1 MAVVPA
7 APGEMLRIGAVQ
19 LQVEVPQESALIPV
33 PWQHIQRGRRDGMK
47 FGEVMFFFLT
57 WMIWMRRRRDDS
69 GFVYS
74 LSLYYY
80 TM

>member
-33 PWQHIQRGRRDGMK
+33 PWQHSQRGRRDGMK
-47 FGEVMFFFLT
+47 FGEVMFFFD
-57 WMIWMRRRRDDS
+57 MDDMDEEKA
-69 GFVYS
+69 G
-74 LSLYYY
+74 
-80 TM
+80 